1 MSVLV
6 MTRAY
11 PIILT
16 QDTGGYVVTVPD
28 LDINTQ
34 GDDLAE
40 ALYMA
45 RDAIGSW
52 GICQEDAGRTIPE
65 PSTTEPPHAEGEL
78 VSWVDIDFAKY
89 RRASD
94 MTSERTN
101 ITLPRYLKN
110 LANDAGLNLS
120 QELQTR
126 LKEVLNTHDYQSI
139 HNL

>member
-1 MSVLV
+1 MI
-6 MTRAY
+6 RAY

-16 QDTGGYVVTVPD
+16 PDTGGYVVSVPD

-45 RDAIGSW
+45 RDAIGEW
-52 GICQEDAGRTIPE
+52 GICQQNAGRAIPDPSESE
-65 PSTTEPPHAEGEL
+65 PSHESNEL
-78 VSWVDIDFAKY
+78 VSWIDIDFEKY

-94 MTSERTN
+94 MTYERTN
-101 ITLPRYLKN
+101 ITLPRYLKT

-126 LKEVLNTHDYQSI
+126 LKEVLRVTE
-139 HNL
+139 